1 MMKLNAIL
9 LLIPLALVPIFTL
22 QAQELPIAGTWK
34 IISFQII
41 GYPALQTQEAENW
54 INRTIQFS
62 EQNATLYD
70 QQGKSHHCS
79 QMNYQV
85 STEDAEAYFLIGYE
99 VKPHRL
105 GIIEDSILL
114 IRINCPAT
122 SWLGESREFIK
133 INAEQLIANWDGV
146 FFFLVKQA
154 DKKALT
160 ATTQQKLMVTP
171 QSVGL
176 LNPNSAFNKN
186 TLVAALPLSYQI
198 KKMTQTGHE
207 GEIIDARY
215 EAYQKDKLMMIIHPN
230 EQRTQIARIHIFDP
244 QAQAP
249 GETHLG
255 MSYAEVFKQEQQPI
269 DCQAGIDE
277 RSGQTLC
284 AFKNM
289 ETIRYVF
296 EPKKV
301 NTDKTELSP
310 IETLRRAPLVELI
323 WHAAPALMTE
333 AAETPNKTIPKTD
346 DEPKTTADKP
356 ETTETPTSTPEVAGV
371 LEPSEL
377 PPVVRTEVNEPVV
390 DNVQADEASQTANSA
405 INMPAEILAPADSLP
420 EDMEAIYQQHDQ
432 RLNKLYGNLI
442 HQLTQT
448 QPSSDNDKVLSHG
461 SPVSLTYFTAA
472 QRQWLSYRNNNCQW
486 YATLA
491 KASKANQALLAC
503 QASMT
508 QKRADEIQRILDL
521 LIQKPAINKPE

>member
-1 MMKLNAIL
+1 MMKLNAIF
-9 LLIPLALVPIFTL
+9 LLIHLALVPIFAP
-22 QAQELPIAGTWK
+22 QAQELTIAGTWK
-34 IISFQII
+34 IMSFQII
-41 GYPALQTQEAENW
+41 GYPALQTREAERW

-62 EQNATLYD
+62 EHNATLYD
-70 QQGKSHHCS
+70 QQGKRHHCAP
-79 QMNYQV
+79 MNYQV

-114 IRINCPAT
+114 IRVHCPAT
-122 SWLGESREFIK
+122 SWLGESREFVK
-133 INAEQLIANWDGV
+133 INAEQMIANWDGV
-146 FFFLVKQA
+146 FFFLFKQT

-160 ATTQQKLMVTP
+160 ATTPEKLIITP

-186 TLVAALPLSYQI
+186 TLVAALPQNYQI
-198 KKMTQTGHE
+198 KKMTQTDHE
-207 GEIIDARY
+207 GEIVDARY

-249 GETHLG
+249 GQTHLG
-255 MSYAEVFKQEQQPI
+255 MSYAKVFQQEQQPI
-269 DCQAGIDE
+269 DCQASINE

-289 ETIRYVF
+289 DTIRYVF

-301 NTDKTELSP
+301 DSDKTELSP

-323 WHAAPALMTE
+323 WHAAPALMSE
-333 AAETPNKTIPKTD
+333 PEESLNKTIPKAD
-346 DEPKTTADKP
+346 DEAKVAAEITEAPKA
-356 ETTETPTSTPEVAGV
+356 EGV
-371 LEPSEL
+371 LEPTEL
-377 PPVVRTEVNEPVV
+377 PTTVNTKINKPVIKEAN
-390 DNVQADEASQTANSA
+390 EASQAHA
-405 INMPAEILAPADSLP
+405 MINMPEEILAPADTIP
-420 EDMEAIYQQHDQ
+420 EDIEAIYQQQDQ
-432 RLNKLYGNLI
+432 RLNKLYGDLI

-448 QPSSDNDKVLSHG
+448 QPSSDNDKVRSHG

-491 KASKANQALLAC
+491 EVSKANQALLAC

-508 QKRADEIQRILDL
+508 QKRADEIQKILDL
-521 LIQKPAINKPE
+521 FTEKPLTNKPE

>member
-1 MMKLNAIL
+1 MMKLNAIF
-9 LLIPLALVPIFTL
+9 LLIYLALVPIFAL
-22 QAQELPIAGTWK
+22 QAQELPITGTWK
-34 IISFQII
+34 IMSFQII
-41 GYPALQTQEAENW
+41 GYPALQTQEAERW

-62 EQNATLYD
+62 EHNATLYD
-70 QQGKSHHCS
+70 QQGKRHSCAP
-79 QMNYQV
+79 MNYQV

-114 IRINCPAT
+114 IRVHCPAT
-122 SWLGESREFIK
+122 SWLGESREFVK
-133 INAEQLIANWDGV
+133 INAEQMIANWDGV
-146 FFFLVKQA
+146 FFFLVKQE
-154 DKKALT
+154 DKKALS
-160 ATTQQKLMVTP
+160 ATTPEKLIITP

-176 LNPNSAFNKN
+176 LNPNSTFNKN
-186 TLVAALPLSYQI
+186 TLVAALPQSYQI
-198 KKMTQTGHE
+198 KKITQTDHE
-207 GEIIDARY
+207 GKIVDARY

-249 GETHLG
+249 GQAHLT
-255 MSYAEVFKQEQQPI
+255 MSYAEIFQQEQQPI
-269 DCQAGIDE
+269 DCQAGINE

-289 ETIRYVF
+289 DTIRYVF

-301 NTDKTELSP
+301 DTDETELSP

-333 AAETPNKTIPKTD
+333 PEESLNKTIPKAD
-346 DEPKTTADKP
+346 DEAKVADDAAEITEAP
-356 ETTETPTSTPEVAGV
+356 EAKGV
-371 LEPSEL
+371 LESTEL
-377 PPVVRTEVNEPVV
+377 PTTVNTKINEPVIK
-390 DNVQADEASQTANSA
+390 DAQANEASQEQAI
-405 INMPAEILAPADSLP
+405 INMPEEILTPADSLP
-420 EDMEAIYQQHDQ
+420 EDIEAIYQQQDQ
-432 RLNKLYGNLI
+432 RLNKLYGDLI

-448 QPSSDNDKVLSHG
+448 QPSSDDDKVRSHG

-472 QRQWLSYRNNNCQW
+472 QRQWLGYRNNNCQW

-491 KASKANQALLAC
+491 EASKANQALLAC

-508 QKRADEIQRILDL
+508 QKRADEIQKILDL
-521 LIQKPAINKPE
+521 FTQKLPLNKPE